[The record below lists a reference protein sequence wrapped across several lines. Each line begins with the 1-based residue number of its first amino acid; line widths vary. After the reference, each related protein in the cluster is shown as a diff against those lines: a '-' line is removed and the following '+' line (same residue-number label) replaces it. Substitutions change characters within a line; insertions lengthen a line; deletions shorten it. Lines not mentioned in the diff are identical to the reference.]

1 MNLDTNSQRLASYLE
16 QHITGFQAPLSL
28 QKFADGQSNPTYLV
42 SAASGKY
49 VLRSKPHGRLLKSA
63 HAIEREYRVMRA
75 LADTEVPVP
84 VTLHL
89 CEDEGV
95 IGSAFFVMS
104 YEHGRIFWDPA
115 LPDLSVF
122 ERSQIYDEMN
132 RVLSNL
138 HRLDINK
145 VELSDYGRPGNY
157 FSRQI
162 NRWTQ
167 QYRSTETKT
176 IEKMNF
182 LIDWL
187 PENVPADDGRIS
199 LIHGDFRLDNMIFH
213 PTENRIIA
221 LLDWELSTLGHP
233 FADLAYQ
240 CMQWRLSNTDE
251 IKGLWECDR
260 TDLGIPTEDEYIETY
275 CQRMNIPRIENW
287 HFYLAFSCFRFAAI
301 VQGVLFRALSGN
313 ASNSRAKKVG
323 ELTSPLTNIAVDLI
337 LRHQ

>member
-1 MNLDTNSQRLASYLE
+1 MDLNIGSQRLSTYLE
-16 QHITGFQAPLSL
+16 RHIAGFRAPLSL
-28 QKFADGQSNPTYLV
+28 EKFSDGQSNPTYLI
-42 SAASGKY
+42 SASSGKY
-49 VLRSKPHGRLLKSA
+49 VLRSKPPGKLLKSA

-75 LADTEVPVP
+75 LAETEVPVP
-84 VTLHL
+84 TTLHL
-89 CEDEGV
+89 CEDESV

-104 YEHGRIFWDPA
+104 YEDGRIFWDPA
-115 LPDLSVF
+115 LPDLSNL
-122 ERSQIYDEMN
+122 ERTQIYDEMN

-145 VELSDYGRPGNY
+145 AELSDYGRPGNY
-157 FSRQI
+157 YSRQI

-176 IEKMNF
+176 IEKMDY

-187 PENVPADDGRIS
+187 PANVPADDGRIS

-213 PTENRIIA
+213 PTDNRIVA

-233 FADLAYQ
+233 YADLAYQ

-251 IKGLWECDR
+251 IKGLRECDR
-260 TDLGIPTEDEYIETY
+260 TALGIPTEEEYVEAY
-275 CQRMNIPRIENW
+275 CRRVCIPEIENW

-313 ASNSRAKKVG
+313 ASSLRARKVG
-323 ELTSPLTNIAVDLI
+323 ELTGPLTNIAVDLI
-337 LRHQ
+337 P